1 MRESNLINP
10 AQNGKKR
17 VSTLSVT
24 YKLRPN
30 NKGVSINFRLGY
42 GGKSKVVFSGFC
54 CKESD
59 FKNGKIKGNEEFTSL
74 LKTYETNFHNAYLV
88 LKRANQTI
96 DLERIAQAMKEM
108 EVSDGTP
115 LLLDAMEI
123 YIQKRYLDKGVTLD
137 EKTKTKGVRCFRDLK
152 LWVTECFGRENIDIS
167 EIKPI
172 HDQEIIKWVK
182 INTPIRTDGNAH
194 SARYV
199 ERMKEFFNYA
209 IQAEW
214 IQKNPFQ
221 MFKKKITTKEI
232 ISLSKKELLAM
243 EKEDFLTGTTHELV
257 RDLFVFSSY
266 TGLAY
271 MDLQE
276 VGFEHIKEDETG
288 VKYLEIPRAKNG
300 RMCVIPLRKKPLELI
315 EKYRFEDKQVKFF
328 NVPTNQ
334 CMNDTIK
341 QIAQMVGIR
350 KDLTTHVARKTFGSH
365 LKEDGVDISIISRA
379 MGHSDI
385 GTTMKY
391 YANIQS
397 TTIINAFSQIL
408 KNQ

>member
-1 MRESNLINP
+1 MKKVKLPISECIPKKHTPKFNP
-10 AQNGKKR
+10 
-17 VSTLSVT
+17 T
-24 YKLRPN
+24 YKLRPTT
-30 NKGVSINFRLGY
+30 KGVTICIRLSC
-42 GGKSKVVFSGFC
+42 GGDKIVISTGISCLKS
-54 CKESD
+54 E
-59 FKNGKIKGNEEFTSL
+59 FKDGIIKGNPEATL
-74 LKTYETNFHNAYLV
+74 VLQTYKTNLRTAFHNLQIAKQPINL
-88 LKRANQTI
+88 Q
-96 DLERIAQAMKEM
+96 RIAKSMTGM
-108 EVSDGTP
+108 EQSNGIP
-115 LLLDAMEI
+115 LLFDAMEI
-123 YIQKRYLDKGVTLD
+123 YVQKRYLDKGVTID
-137 EKTKTKGVRCFRDLK
+137 EKTKTKGIRCFRDLK
-152 LWVTECFGRENIDIS
+152 LWAKECFGSDNIEIGDI
-167 EIKPI
+167 KAI

-182 INTPIRTDGNAH
+182 TNTPIRTDGNAH

-199 ERMKEFFNYA
+199 ERMKEFFGYA

-243 EKEDFLTGTTHELV
+243 EKEDFLKGTTHDLV

-276 VGFEHIKEDETG
+276 VGFKHLKEDQAG

-315 EKYRFEDKQVKFF
+315 EKYSFEDKQAKFF
-328 NVPTNQ
+328 KVPTNQ

-341 QIAQMVGIR
+341 QIAHMVGIR